1 MMQVIIILNIDLLLR
16 FSSLS
21 ESHGQDTGRNRLAK
35 KIEPAAIR
43 QDFDDG
49 CAIDLIALADTL
61 PVYDSDTAHLGGE
74 DSGDPEPGGAG
85 RRHDRRLGGPGPGR
99 VAKQFRCICQ
109 LWAKQQYGRYG

>member
-1 MMQVIIILNIDLLLR
+1 MKQVIIILNIDLLLR

-21 ESHGQDTGRNRLAK
+21 ESHRQDAGRNRLAK

-61 PVYDSDTAHLGGE
+61 PVHNGDSAHLGGE
-74 DSGDPEPGGAG
+74 DRGNSESGGAG

-99 VAKQFRCICQ
+99 VAKQFGSACQ
-109 LWAKQQYGRYG
+109 QWAKQQYGRYG